1 MRSIQRKLH
10 SERGASFLIALLF
23 FLICLTMGSLILTAA
38 TANAVKAKDRYEDQQ
53 NYLAAASAARLI
65 KDTIGNYT
73 YTEGKTWQSWQTGID
88 PATGLPIMESG
99 WKKITPFLS
108 PDDEGDLLTDAYKA
122 YAKTGDPQELK
133 KDFSIKA
140 GGGILPVEA
149 KFAMQDDGDAK
160 IALNCGDYS
169 MTVWFTARTAHTTD
183 HTTYDYYKTSWSS
196 GVITKGAD

>member
-38 TANAVKAKDRYEDQQ
+38 TANAVKAKDRYENQQ

-108 PDDEGDLLTDAYKA
+108 PDDEGDLLTDAYDD
-122 YAKTGDPQELK
+122 TGGLTEYRGS
-133 KDFSIKA
+133 FEIKA
-140 GGGILPVEA
+140 DEGMPGVQA
-149 KFAMQDDGDAK
+149 DFAMEQGGDAT
-160 IALNCGDYS
+160 IVLTAGEYS
-169 MTVWFTARTAHTTD
+169 MTVSFTARTAHTTD